1 MSGYAGLSMK
11 IGDLVYPFSHSGDYT
26 IGVYLGREF
35 EDWKSEPHGI
45 VLFDGDTYPVPLH
58 QLKLVSEVACEDR

>member
-11 IGDLVYPFSHSGDYT
+11 VGDLVYPFGHSGDYT
-26 IGVYLGREF
+26 IGIYLGRDF
-35 EDWKSEPHGI
+35 PDWKCEPHGI
-45 VLFDGDTYPVPLH
+45 VFFDGDTYPVPLH